1 MVVVFQ
7 IAGERWPLENHF
19 AETLATAL
27 RVSLV
32 TGSDTPN
39 IAGSV
44 FLADA
49 IESALVGASTE
60 PIPLDEDAAE
70 SLFYQLNVT
79 LKNPEPVDTAY
90 AFTLK
95 SDAISAAFTREFCRA
110 KRLPWRSR
118 RDGGRGAIPLNVYE
132 PVEGN
137 VGQTC
142 GYASLR
148 PAF

>member
-7 IAGERWPLENHF
+7 IAGGRWPLENHF

-79 LKNPEPVDTAY
+79 RKTQSRSTPSTPS
-90 AFTLK
+90 TLT
-95 SDAISAAFTREFCRA
+95 S
-110 KRLPWRSR
+110 P
-118 RDGGRGAIPLNVYE
+118 
-132 PVEGN
+132 
-137 VGQTC
+137 
-142 GYASLR
+142 
-148 PAF
+148 